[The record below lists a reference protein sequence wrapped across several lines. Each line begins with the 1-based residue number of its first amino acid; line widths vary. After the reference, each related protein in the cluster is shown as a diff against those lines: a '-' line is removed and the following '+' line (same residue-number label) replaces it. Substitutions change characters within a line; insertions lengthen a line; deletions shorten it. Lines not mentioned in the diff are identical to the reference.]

1 MEEINEEILS
11 EEEIFGI
18 IDDESD
24 ESEIEKN

>member
-24 ESEIEKN
+24 ESEIEEN